1 MDNPLLKL
9 PPLDALRGFVAVARR
24 MSITQAASDLCLTQ
38 SAVSRQ
44 VLALEEYLGTPVF
57 LRKHRAIVLTE
68 AGERLL
74 AIASPMM
81 DRLAEFSESLRRD
94 GRARPITITA
104 SIGVT
109 ALWVLPRL
117 AAFQETHPNIDVR
130 VAANNRILDLKQ
142 EGIDL
147 AIRYAREVD
156 VPAGAVKLFGERV
169 VPMASKAVAARAFK
183 HPRAL
188 LNEVLLEYDEPRAR
202 PWLRWSE
209 WLAAAGMANAKPK
222 AYLHCNQYNQLVQLA
237 VDGHGV
243 ALGRV
248 ALVLPMLADGRLV
261 VMPTETVGDS
271 DYAYWLVEAEPHARA
286 DVAIFREWLIG
297 EVRHTADQMENLAA
311 AKSPGALSKT
321 DASGARKAAAR
332 KNTPRVKSPGR

>member
-1 MDNPLLKL
+1 MDNPLLNL

-24 MSITQAASDLCLTQ
+24 MSITQAANDLCLTQ

-44 VLALEEYLGTPVF
+44 ILALEDYLGTPVF
-57 LRKHRAIVLTE
+57 VRKHRAIALTE
-68 AGERLL
+68 AGERLMVL
-74 AIASPMM
+74 ASPWM
-81 DRLAEFSESLRRD
+81 DRLAEFTESIRNNR
-94 GRARPITITA
+94 RARPITITA
-104 SIGVT
+104 SFGVT

-117 AAFQETHPNIDVR
+117 AAFQDANPNIDVR
-130 VAANNRILDLKQ
+130 VAANNRILDMKQ

-147 AIRYAREVD
+147 AIRYAREAD
-156 VPAGAVKLFGERV
+156 VPSGAIKLFGERV

-209 WLAAAGMANAKPK
+209 WLAAAGLADAKPQ

-237 VDGHGV
+237 VDGRGV
-243 ALGRV
+243 ALGRI

-261 VMPTETVGDS
+261 AMPTHKVEES
-271 DYAYWLVEAEPHARA
+271 DYAYWLVEATPDARPE
-286 DVAIFREWLIG
+286 VAIFREWLIS
-297 EVRHTADQMENLAA
+297 EVRHTVEQMENLQQA
-311 AKSPGALSKT
+311 
-321 DASGARKAAAR
+321 
-332 KNTPRVKSPGR
+332 